1 MLKYRKN
8 SSCVMSIKILMT
20 AFFLPTNP
28 ASNIH
33 IFRLTHIASFIKS
46 DKSFVL
52 SHKNSDLAGHVSFEE
67 RRNNAMRTRVI
78 SPVKALL

>member
-52 SHKNSDLAGHVSFEE
+52 STKIVTWPDMCRLKKEE
-67 RRNNAMRTRVI
+67 TTQCEHGL
-78 SPVKALL
+78 SHQ